1 MQRRQISNFLLT
13 ALEGHYE
20 AVYLDEVK
28 RSVDGDQI
36 SYAYVNNIIP
46 RGRYGKTTREDIRL
60 IRDMFATNDEFK
72 NDEEFKDARV
82 VEGYH
87 YFAKDEPSRKN
98 VESENI
104 RRTFLFADT
113 HHESVVHL
121 ELRHIPNSRAHNLQ
135 QISGKQFEG
144 VLSNFV
150 ACKGMPI
157 MILSNLAPQFGLFNG
172 SLLAF
177 SKSSSKSIPF

>member
-1 MQRRQISNFLLT
+1 
-13 ALEGHYE
+13 
-20 AVYLDEVK
+20 
-28 RSVDGDQI
+28 
-36 SYAYVNNIIP
+36 
-46 RGRYGKTTREDIRL
+46 
-60 IRDMFATNDEFK
+60 MFATNEGFK

-104 RRTFLFADT
+104 KRTFDFADK
-113 HHESVVHL
+113 HNQSVVHL
-121 ELRHIPNSRAHNLQ
+121 ASEHLPKSKAPNLQ

-172 SLLAF
+172 STCTFEGLLYLPDNANLEI
-177 SKSSSKSIPF
+177 SKKDFQYIKFNDTKLIFF